1 MCSSHATV
9 RGLLHELVDD
19 DLFVLIDAEASPEH
33 LSRAT
38 VEAAHMQLVVAE
50 PYFKSL
56 ETARRYS
63 QLGKE
68 LGIPNVVIVA
78 NKVRNEADHDA
89 IKAFCEER
97 DMELFG
103 VIPFDE
109 TLGRAERAGAAPLDF
124 DPTAPVVAAVEDIAA
139 RVKKRLGFGLPS
151 PEH

>member
-9 RGLLHELVDD
+9 RGLLHDLPDD
-19 DLFVLIDAEASPEH
+19 DLFVLVDAEASPEH

-78 NKVRNEADHDA
+78 NKVRNQEDEDA
-89 IKAFCEER
+89 IRDFCEQR
-97 DMELFG
+97 DMELFA

-109 TLGRAERAGAAPLDF
+109 SLGRAERAGQAPLDF
-124 DPTAPVVAAVEDIAA
+124 DDNAPAIAAVRDLAT
-139 RVKKRLGFGLPS
+139 RVRERVS
-151 PEH
+151 PTN

>member
-9 RGLLHELVDD
+9 RGLLHDLPGE
-19 DLFVLIDAEASPEH
+19 DLFVLVDAEASPEH

-38 VEAAHMQLVVAE
+38 VEAADMQLVVAE

-78 NKVRNEADHDA
+78 NKVRSPADEEA
-89 IKAFCEER
+89 ITEFCEQR
-97 DMELFG
+97 GMELFS
-103 VIPFDE
+103 VLPFDE
-109 TLGRAERAGAAPLDF
+109 MLGRAERAGTAPLDF
-124 DPTAPVVAAVEDIAA
+124 DPDAPVVKAIEDIAA
-139 RVKKRLGFGLPS
+139 RMKERMGAPPS
-151 PEH
+151 GR